1 VRRRRSGTSTSGW
14 RYARRRLESSKILDD
29 SGSVKQIVELF
40 RGRGVDPPLD
50 GLGQRTEPP
59 AQDPLQRLTLAFKFT
74 FNLAA
79 RLKGLR

>member
-1 VRRRRSGTSTSGW
+1 LNVEPDVSLKK
-14 RYARRRLESSKILDD
+14 LESSKILDN

-59 AQDPLQRLTLAFKFT
+59 AQDPLQRLTLAF
-74 FNLAA
+74 NLASCLA
-79 RLKGLR
+79 PRLKGLR